1 MRHIATFTHSICSQK
16 NSPAKWEIGAC
27 DAAGSSR
34 RIRKEFAV
42 SLGCDMAQAER
53 IAYANALNLV
63 ISTSTSMGPGC
74 TAWAHRVLSTARP
87 ARGE

>member
-1 MRHIATFTHSICSQK
+1 
-16 NSPAKWEIGAC
+16 
-27 DAAGSSR
+27 
-34 RIRKEFAV
+34 
-42 SLGCDMAQAER
+42 MAQAER